1 MYDYIVSFE
10 RNCHLQKEICKT
22 RKPITNLTHD
32 CFHWMKSWFIFQIP
46 LFRRSPE
53 KKSPPSPPPNSN
65 ITKKKSLST
74 NLGRCKGAFFSR
86 HEDKVVISEALG
98 GCFKHLSR
106 WPALRGRIR
115 HGWSKPTSAEPTARC
130 EQSKVTQDF
139 CVPWWEELQSPW
151 QPVRVLLKFN
161 KILFGMSFCRR
172 SLSYI
177 S

>member
-1 MYDYIVSFE
+1 MYVWLYSFIWKKLSPAKRNLQDKKTHHQPHTWLFPLNEILVYIPNPPF
-10 RNCHLQKEICKT
+10 QK
-22 RKPITNLTHD
+22 
-32 CFHWMKSWFIFQIP
+32 KSWKKIP
-46 LFRRSPE
+46 TFTP
-53 KKSPPSPPPNSN
+53 PPPNSN

-161 KILFGMSFCRR
+161 KNYVWEEFL
-172 SLSYI
+172 
-177 S
+177 